1 MNKALI
7 IIADILDEDT
17 CYDYLLVNKKDTKN
31 IAREINNLSAT
42 WYDLEPEESYDKY
55 ENQFNYI
62 IQKLK
67 EKYTHIELLKPI
79 QVNI

>member
-31 IAREINNLSAT
+31 IAREINNLSAM

-62 IQKLK
+62 IQKIK
-67 EKYTHIELLKPI
+67 EKYRDVELLKPI